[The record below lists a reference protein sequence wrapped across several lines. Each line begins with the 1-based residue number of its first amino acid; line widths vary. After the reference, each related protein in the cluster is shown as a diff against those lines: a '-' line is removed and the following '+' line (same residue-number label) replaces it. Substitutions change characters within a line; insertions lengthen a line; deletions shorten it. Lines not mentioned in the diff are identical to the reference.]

1 MITAHPERGR
11 PCRPADLF
19 RATKAAENLFGAGAS
34 RLSIELLEHIE
45 EEDSELVDRIFERRR
60 RAHVDASRVELSGL
74 AVDERVRHLTEL
86 LDSQGFL
93 ADCEMLGPERHRIN
107 LHSCPIWAVPAGTD
121 KRVPTSSNSCGSF
134 CPKRAWTGS
143 LTKGPGITAA
153 LTTSRLATDGIDG
166 RRPGAASLQKP
177 PRCGSLGG
185 CYRHRLEGWCWGSV
199 ERSEPAASKG
209 LTP

>member
-34 RLSIELLEHIE
+34 RLSIELLEHID

-74 AVDERVRHLTEL
+74 AVDERVRHLTQL

-93 ADCEMLGPERHRIN
+93 ADCEMLGPEHHRIN

-121 KRVPTSSNSCGSF
+121 KRVPTSSKLMRELLPEASVDRVAHKGAGDHSCAYDIQA
-134 CPKRAWTGS
+134 R
-143 LTKGPGITAA
+143 
-153 LTTSRLATDGIDG
+153 D
-166 RRPGAASLQKP
+166 
-177 PRCGSLGG
+177 
-185 CYRHRLEGWCWGSV
+185 
-199 ERSEPAASKG
+199 
-209 LTP
+209 

>member
-93 ADCEMLGPERHRIN
+93 ADCEMLGPELDVWRETGYREFMDYTTKQMARVDFGFMEDAAI
-107 LHSCPIWAVPAGTD
+107 VDAGGD
-121 KRVPTSSNSCGSF
+121 PDVRVPTLIC
-134 CPKRAWTGS
+134 
-143 LTKGPGITAA
+143 L
-153 LTTSRLATDGIDG
+153 LYTS
-166 RRPGAASLQKP
+166 PS
-177 PRCGSLGG
+177 PRDS
-185 CYRHRLEGWCWGSV
+185 
-199 ERSEPAASKG
+199 
-209 LTP
+209 